1 VASLYDPFHPA
12 VLRLIQ
18 QTIRAAQR
26 AAKPVAVCGEMAGEP
41 RAALLLA
48 AMGLR
53 QFSMHPAHLLPVKQA
68 LLRADLA
75 SLSVRLQRV
84 LASDDFERLPQFLA
98 RLTPA

>member
-1 VASLYDPFHPA
+1 
-12 VLRLIQ
+12 
-18 QTIRAAQR
+18 
-26 AAKPVAVCGEMAGEP
+26 
-41 RAALLLA
+41 
-48 AMGLR
+48 
-53 QFSMHPAHLLPVKQA
+53 LPVKQA

>member
-1 VASLYDPFHPA
+1 
-12 VLRLIQ
+12 
-18 QTIRAAQR
+18 
-26 AAKPVAVCGEMAGEP
+26 MAGEP

-68 LLRADLA
+68 LLRVDLA
-75 SLSVRLQRV
+75 ALSARLQRV
-84 LASDDFERLPQFLA
+84 LASEDYERLPQFLA